1 MKSSSSVPL
10 SPHIHRDPAPQTHH
24 DDDGPEAE
32 AASHVDFSCPSS
44 SSSRPL
50 NSSTSSSTCPTS
62 ALVKTGFSN
71 IVLTLV
77 HQRQQTECQVP
88 SLNIQR
94 VMSNPKTR
102 SSI

>member
-10 SPHIHRDPAPQTHH
+10 SPRIHRDPARQSHH
-24 DDDGPEAE
+24 DDGPEAE

-44 SSSRPL
+44 SSSRPSKSL
-50 NSSTSSSTCPTS
+50 TSSSTCPTS

-71 IVLTLV
+71 IVLTVV
-77 HQRQQTECQVP
+77 HQRQQTEPQVP
-88 SLNIQR
+88 SLNIQC
-94 VMSNPKTR
+94 VMSNQKTR